1 MPRIRST
8 RKTSSDALDAAK
20 VTLRAIQASADAFP
34 PLKSAVSGVLVVL
47 ELTENVRSNK
57 KGCKHIATRA
67 AQLVQDI
74 WSQTKDLDIVLP
86 NEVKESIRKIR
97 RLLKEIKAFLEEL
110 NKENLF
116 QRLAR
121 QERNKIRID
130 EYGRLLDEAMMHFS
144 VHFHSTLLTFPS
156 KLTDDIWQI
165 NLELSLNA
173 NLHRLHAKSAAAQD
187 AILVASHMSES
198 ERLVRVFLEL

>member
-110 NKENLF
+110 KKENLF

-144 VHFHSTLLTFPS
+144 
-156 KLTDDIWQI
+156 I
-165 NLELSLNA
+165 NLELSLHRMNA
-173 NLHRLHAKSAAAQD
+173 SLHRLHAKSAAAQD
-187 AILVASHMSES
+187 AILVASQMSES
-198 ERLVRVFLEL
+198 ERLVRVSCQRAVNGF

>member
-8 RKTSSDALDAAK
+8 RMTSSDALDATK
-20 VTLRAIQASADAFP
+20 VTLRVIQASADAFP

-47 ELTENVRSNK
+47 DLTENVRSNK

-86 NEVKESIRKIR
+86 SEVKESIRQIR
-97 RLLKEIKAFLEEL
+97 KLLKEIKAFLEEL

-121 QERNKIRID
+121 QERNKTRIG
-130 EYGRLLDEAMMHFS
+130 EYGRLLDEATMHFS
-144 VHFHSTLLTFPS
+144 
-156 KLTDDIWQI
+156 I
-165 NLELSLNA
+165 NLELS
-173 NLHRLHAKSAAAQD
+173 LHRLHAKSAAAQD
-187 AILVASHMSES
+187 AILVASQMSRS
-198 ERLVRVFLEL
+198 DCSC